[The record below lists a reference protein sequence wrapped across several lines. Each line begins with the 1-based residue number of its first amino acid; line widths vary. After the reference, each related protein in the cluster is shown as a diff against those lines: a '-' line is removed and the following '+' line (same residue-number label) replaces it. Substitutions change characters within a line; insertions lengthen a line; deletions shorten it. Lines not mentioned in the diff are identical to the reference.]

1 VVWTDH
7 ILMGRHEPLITKDLF
22 ERVQFVL
29 GGQKRPKTRKFA
41 FRGLTLCGHCG
52 SSMTAETKV
61 KRQKNGNR
69 HEYVYY
75 HCTGWENNGKV
86 CKGSYVSESNLIEQL
101 GEPLKSLKID
111 VQAVDEIKAAL
122 KESLGA
128 EREYHSSR
136 RAALQSEETRLKGW
150 IDKAY
155 RDRLD
160 ELIKPEEYKE
170 KSFEWRKRL
179 VEIQNEV
186 RAHQNA
192 DANYLDESSR
202 ILDLA
207 HRAHE
212 VYEAETDNHLKRQ
225 LVDLMVSK
233 VVVREGRAVSNLR
246 EPFSALSK
254 LASAAKSTERGSE
267 WWARE
272 ESNLHGGE
280 PTRS

>member
-1 VVWTDH
+1 
-7 ILMGRHEPLITKDLF
+7 MKC
-22 ERVQFVL
+22 
-29 GGQKRPKTRKFA
+29 
-41 FRGLTLCGHCG
+41 LT
-52 SSMTAETKV
+52 
-61 KRQKNGNR
+61 
-69 HEYVYY
+69 
-75 HCTGWENNGKV
+75 
-86 CKGSYVSESNLIEQL
+86 
-101 GEPLKSLKID
+101 ID
-111 VQAVDEIKAAL
+111 VQAVGEIKTAL

-128 EREYHSSR
+128 EREYHTSR
-136 RAALQSEETRLKGW
+136 LSALQSEETRLKGW

-160 ELIKPEEYKE
+160 ELITPDEYKE

-186 RAHQNA
+186 RAHQSA
-192 DANYLDESSR
+192 DANYMDESSR

-207 HRAHE
+207 YRAYE
-212 VYEAETDNHLKRQ
+212 VYAAETDNNLKRQ

-233 VVVREGRAVSNLR
+233 VLITEGRAVSNLR

-254 LASAAKSTERGSE
+254 LAVAAKSTERGSE